1 MGDVPNSRDREEK
14 KRTWVRKGGERE
26 NCFFPPLSLQN
37 KMFQSS
43 QAFAVAVFSKGPKC
57 LF

>member
-26 NCFFPPLSLQN
+26 NWFFSSLVPT
-37 KMFQSS
+37 KKD
-43 QAFAVAVFSKGPKC
+43 VALFSGFYSGC